1 MIGLDYLINKLD
13 KYTIDTLP
21 HSIILVGKNGSGKHS
36 ICKYISDKFNLNIL
50 DISDDLSDDLIDN
63 IYRNAS
69 NRLYMVDLRKI
80 TEKEQNILLK
90 LFEEPASNTFLI
102 LITNNIM
109 NILPTVLNRGKLVTI
124 RDYSDDELNEFA
136 KEHNIKIDNRYLNT
150 IIETP
155 GDLLSITN
163 LNIDLS
169 AIETLTDKIITK
181 MNKASFANTLSIID
195 KLNFKDEYDKIDVNF
210 FLKMLKYKY
219 LEAYIQHKTTFELCN
234 LINTELTK
242 LIDTRLNKK
251 IFVTE
256 LLIKIWKEVRK

>member
-1 MIGLDYLINKLD
+1 MIGLDYLFNKID

-36 ICKYISDKFNLNIL
+36 ICKYISDKFNLNLL
-50 DISDDLSDDLIDN
+50 DITEDLSDELIDT

-69 NRLYMVDLRKI
+69 NRSYMVDLRKI

-136 KEHNIKIDNRYLNT
+136 KEYNIKIDNRYLNT

-155 GDLLSITN
+155 GDLLSIN
-163 LNIDLS
+163 DLNIDLDN
-169 AIETLTDKIITK
+169 IETLTEKIITK
-181 MNKASFANTLSIID
+181 MNKASFANTLSIVD
-195 KLNFKDEYDKIDVNF
+195 KLNFKDEYDKIDVTF

-219 LEAYIQHKTTFELCN
+219 AEAYEQRKTTYDLCT
-234 LINTELTK
+234 LINTELNK
-242 LIDTRLNKK
+242 LVDTRLNKR